1 MSFRPPCE
9 SAFCCLYLWQ
19 TDYSGRRSEKLT
31 DKQKSRLWE
40 QQRNVNFQASCLL
53 EKGKGPAKP
62 DIETLELGPSAPG
75 LPHLC
80 LIHRHLFRN
89 EMKGAGELRT
99 ADISKGDIPFCHF
112 EYIEKVGNELMA
124 SLESDKYL
132 MGLQKEEFTDRIS
145 HYYCEINMLHP
156 FMSGNGVAQR
166 IFFEQLA
173 IHAGYVLNWQGI
185 DPDDWAAANQSGA
198 MGDLTALNAIFAKV
212 VSEARESA

>member
-1 MSFRPPCE
+1 MK
-9 SAFCCLYLWQ
+9 
-19 TDYSGRRSEKLT
+19 KLT

-80 LIHRHLFRN
+80 LIHCHLFRN

-132 MGLQKEEFTDRIS
+132 VGLQKEESTDRIS

-156 FMSGNGVAQR
+156 FISGNGVAQR